1 MSIDGSYKTLL
12 TEIVRKDVINYLD
25 FLSQLY
31 PEEIQIDP
39 EIVNIK
45 YKLEKNK
52 SEDGTV
58 KENSIKEIAVSNL
71 EDLEKI
77 VSECKKCPLH
87 KTRKNVVFGKG
98 SDTGKLVIIGEAP
111 GAEED
116 KTGEPFVGRAG
127 QLLTKMLSAI
137 DINRDDIY
145 ICNVLKCR
153 PPGNRDPL
161 SDEIAMCSNY
171 LDMQLE
177 FLKPKYILA
186 LGRIAAMRLLGKQST
201 MKEFREGE
209 HYYRGIPLRVTY
221 HPSALLRNPNW
232 KYPAWEDLKK
242 LKDLLDGN
250 NG

>member
-1 MSIDGSYKTLL
+1 MSTNKGNKALL
-12 TEIVRKDVINYLD
+12 TEMVRKDVISYLN
-25 FLSQLY
+25 FIGQVY
-31 PEEIQIDP
+31 PDAIQIDSD
-39 EIVNIK
+39 IAGIK
-45 YKLEKNK
+45 YKLKKDNPEGITKK
-52 SEDGTV
+52 DKADTAKV
-58 KENSIKEIAVSNL
+58 ASIQE
-71 EDLEKI
+71 LEKL
-77 VSECKKCPLH
+77 VSECKKCELH

-98 SDTGKLVIIGEAP
+98 SDKEKLVIIGEAP

-116 KTGEPFVGRAG
+116 QTGEPFVGRAG

-161 SDEIAMCSNY
+161 PDEITMCSNY

-177 FLKPKYILA
+177 FLKPRYILA

-201 MKEFREGE
+201 MKEFREGD
-209 HYYRGIPLRVTY
+209 HSYKGVPVLVTY

-232 KYPAWEDLKK
+232 KYPAWEDLKR
-242 LKDLLDGN
+242 LKELLDEK